1 MAQHKDTAQLAQQIH
16 HVLTFCNWAI
26 TNGSST
32 ALLYSK
38 RLVSFITSTTFQHEQ
53 TGLYRDALTV
63 GVKLNTVSYKLCV
76 FPHNIQDLS
85 FTCASNS
92 DSACWIMGGAHGNH
106 IVQWVH
112 GGYSQSLCNFLI

>member
-38 RLVSFITSTTFQHEQ
+38 RLVSFITSTTFQHVVNKP
-53 TGLYRDALTV
+53 D
-63 GVKLNTVSYKLCV
+63 
-76 FPHNIQDLS
+76 
-85 FTCASNS
+85 FTEMPLL
-92 DSACWIMGGAHGNH
+92 WE
-106 IVQWVH
+106 
-112 GGYSQSLCNFLI
+112 